1 MKRTGNMDPSSP
13 EKTMPARMVV
23 GSRVNLIVLL
33 SLLVATVGFG
43 FMVLILHGSRRD
55 ESPVLL
61 VLENDSLESVPET
74 KYIGKAL
81 HK

>member
-1 MKRTGNMDPSSP
+1 
-13 EKTMPARMVV
+13 
-23 GSRVNLIVLL
+23 
-33 SLLVATVGFG
+33 
-43 FMVLILHGSRRD
+43 VLILHGSRRD